1 MRCLRFF
8 QLSIVGCAVL
18 ASLIAAHAQ
27 APAKLRG
34 PAEATVDNP
43 LTRADVE
50 ALLQKFRGQSLTF
63 SSWGGA
69 LQAAQRQAYLE
80 PFEKQFGVKFVE
92 DTNPLQPKI
101 QAMVEAKNV
110 TIDVVDLGLRQ
121 SSDLATRNALEALDF
136 RIIDRR
142 RTPDIWRS
150 EWSGGGGAVW
160 ATVLAYRDGVR
171 KPTSWADFWDVKGF
185 PGRRGFSQFL
195 AGHLEFPLLAAGIL
209 PKDIKFPLTPA
220 QEQIAFDKLKELAP
234 SVTLFWNSGSA
245 PPELLIKGEVDYTTA
260 WNGRIFDAQKQ
271 GAPIKVC
278 WECGFVVGIDSFSIP
293 KGSPKKDLAQLFI
306 AWTAFSEN
314 NVRLSQVSSYGPT
327 DQEAVKM
334 LSKLVDRTAL
344 RELPGSEANR
354 QWAVFEDGRWV
365 GQNTERLNPP
375 YQALFQKR

>member
-1 MRCLRFF
+1 MRCRRVF
-8 QLSIVGCAVL
+8 QLSTIACVVL
-18 ASLIAAHAQ
+18 TALMVAYAQ
-27 APAKLRG
+27 APDKLRT

-43 LTRADVE
+43 LTRLE
-50 ALLQKFRGQSLTF
+50 IKALLLKFRGQSLTF
-63 SSWGGA
+63 ASWGGA
-69 LQAAQRQAYLE
+69 LQAAQRRAYLE
-80 PFEKQFGVKFVE
+80 PFERQFGITFVE

-121 SSDLATRNALEALDF
+121 SSDLATRNGLETLDF
-136 RIIDRR
+136 RVIDRR
-142 RTPDIWRS
+142 RIPEIWRS
-150 EWSGGGGAVW
+150 EHSGGGGAVW

-171 KPTSWADFWDVKGF
+171 KPSSWADFWDVKGF

-195 AGHLEFPLLAAGIL
+195 AGHLEFPLLAAGIS
-209 PKDIKFPLTPA
+209 PKDITFPLTPA
-220 QEQIAFDKLKELAP
+220 QEQIAFDKLKEIAP

-271 GAPIKVC
+271 GAPIRVC
-278 WECGFVVGIDSFSIP
+278 WECGFVVGIDAFSIP
-293 KGSPKKDLAQLFI
+293 KGSPKKELAQLFI
-306 AWTAFSEN
+306 AWTAFPEN

-334 LSKLVDRTAL
+334 LSNRVDRATL